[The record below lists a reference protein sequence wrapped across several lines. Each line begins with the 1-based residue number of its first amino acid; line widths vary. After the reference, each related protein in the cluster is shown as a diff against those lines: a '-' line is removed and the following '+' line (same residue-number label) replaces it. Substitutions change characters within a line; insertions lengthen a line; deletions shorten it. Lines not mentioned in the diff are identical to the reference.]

1 MVDMHQNN
9 PRRLGPATRL
19 AAAGSLAALLLAAAA
34 AGAAA
39 AERNS
44 FAYDPPDRPPR
55 GARIRYVELPA
66 ELALNQI
73 AAHLRGQGLTVEKVD
88 ESERL
93 VVARFSGDPRD
104 YVDCGVVRML
114 VDGKAARPPKQYSA
128 NRPETRTYRTV
139 RGGRRVG
146 ILRELHLDARVAV
159 RVEESGKGARV
170 TSDAIY
176 VLTKTSSRLFKGGEP
191 GPAVNREVASFKSS
205 EIGRFKKGTSCIAS
219 GRLEDLPT
227 ATLRKSS

>member
-1 MVDMHQNN
+1 MVDIAPEQPTA
-9 PRRLGPATRL
+9 PRPATRL

-55 GARIRYVELPA
+55 GTRVRYVELPA
-66 ELALNQI
+66 ETALNQI
-73 AAHLRGQGLTVEKVD
+73 ASRLREQGLTVERMD
-88 ESERL
+88 ESARL

-104 YVDCGVVRML
+104 FVDCGVVRML
-114 VDGKAARPPKQYSA
+114 VDGKAAEPPKQYSA

-159 RVEESGKGARV
+159 RRRGVGQGRRGQQRRDLRAHEELVAAVQGRRARACRQPRGRELQVERDRALQEGH
-170 TSDAIY
+170 
-176 VLTKTSSRLFKGGEP
+176 E
-191 GPAVNREVASFKSS
+191 
-205 EIGRFKKGTSCIAS
+205 
-219 GRLEDLPT
+219 
-227 ATLRKSS
+227 LRRDR